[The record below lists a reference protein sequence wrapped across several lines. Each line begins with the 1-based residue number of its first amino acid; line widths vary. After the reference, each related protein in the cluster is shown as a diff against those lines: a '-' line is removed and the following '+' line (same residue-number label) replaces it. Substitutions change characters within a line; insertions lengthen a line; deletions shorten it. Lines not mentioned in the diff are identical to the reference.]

1 MITLAAVVRI
11 AWVRLFRMICRI
23 RGSYGGMLTFIIVLI
38 LVGLVAG
45 AVARLVVPGRDPMGI
60 LGTILLGIVGS
71 FVGGFI
77 WNLIQFHKLAPHKFH
92 LAGII
97 GSILGAIVVLLVL
110 RMSGLERGR
119 RRAFR

>member
-1 MITLAAVVRI
+1 
-11 AWVRLFRMICRI
+11 
-23 RGSYGGMLTFIIVLI
+23 MLEFIIILI
-38 LVGLVAG
+38 LVGLLAG

-77 WNLIQFHKLAPHKFH
+77 WNLIQYHRLAPHKFH

-97 GSILGAIVVLLVL
+97 GSILGAILVL
-110 RMSGLERGR
+110 AVLRLTGMEKGR
-119 RRAFR
+119 RRVYR

>member
-1 MITLAAVVRI
+1 MV
-11 AWVRLFRMICRI
+11 
-23 RGSYGGMLTFIIVLI
+23 TFIIILI
-38 LVGLVAG
+38 LIGLVAG

-77 WNLIQFHKLAPHKFH
+77 WNLIQYHRLAPHKFH

-97 GSILGAIVVLLVL
+97 GSILGAILVLVVL
-110 RMSGLERGR
+110 RMTGMEKGR
-119 RRAFR
+119 RRVYR

>member
-1 MITLAAVVRI
+1 
-11 AWVRLFRMICRI
+11 
-23 RGSYGGMLTFIIVLI
+23 MLEFIIILI
-38 LVGLVAG
+38 LVGLLSG

-77 WNLIQFHKLAPHKFH
+77 WNLIQYHRLAPHKFH

-97 GSILGAIVVLLVL
+97 GSILGAILVLVVLRLTG
-110 RMSGLERGR
+110 M
-119 RRAFR
+119 

>member
-1 MITLAAVVRI
+1 
-11 AWVRLFRMICRI
+11 
-23 RGSYGGMLTFIIVLI
+23 
-38 LVGLVAG
+38 
-45 AVARLVVPGRDPMGI
+45 MGI

-110 RMSGLERGR
+110 RASGLERGR